1 MNGGVLLLPFLA
13 VRFGLLLLVDK
24 KAIGRAGHF
33 APVRREEQWASF
45 IYQLSNI
52 GLFAYLFFLTIRI
65 DFSLQFYMGLVFYF
79 SGIVLCAVSA
89 VCFALPDESGLNI
102 NGIYQLS
109 RNPMYVAYFICFA
122 GMAFLTQSCLLLGIV
137 LIFQVSAPWIIL
149 SEERECTARFGRR
162 YEEYKQKVRRYI

>member
-109 RNPMYVAYFICFA
+109 RNPMYQEWS
-122 GMAFLTQSCLLLGIV
+122 AFPL
-137 LIFQVSAPWIIL
+137 
-149 SEERECTARFGRR
+149 
-162 YEEYKQKVRRYI
+162 